1 MQEMRT
7 EGQTANSII
16 TNLYPTTSII
26 TFNVN
31 GLNTPNKWQR
41 LSKHKKARPN
51 YKISIRI
58 TL

>member
-1 MQEMRT
+1 MRT
-7 EGQTANSII
+7 EGQTANSKIA
-16 TNLYPTTSII
+16 NLYPTTSII

-31 GLNTPNKWQR
+31 GLNILNKWQR

-51 YKISIRI
+51 YKISTGI